1 MKYSLN
7 LPLITNV
14 ENKFSLDVLKSGWIS
29 VGGKY
34 NKLFEKK
41 FGQIISKK
49 NNLLVQSGTAALHLA
64 LKAININKNHS
75 VITPNF
81 SCSANIN
88 CISQCGAKAI
98 VVESENDTLGLD
110 FDLVKKAIIKFKPK
124 ALQLVHVYGF
134 PARDTEKIVQFCKK
148 KKVIIIEDASESL
161 GATINGKMVGSFGD
175 ISIFSLRSEKMIGVG
190 EGGIISTNSKSY
202 FNSIELI
209 ASRNMQFRK
218 KKDPYWKKYISN
230 GEGYN
235 YTMPHI
241 LAAIGLAQ
249 LKKLNYI
256 VKKKREI
263 GRIYREEMKQFSFAQ
278 NILKGLSVIN
288 KQSSETTNI
297 DELITSLT
305 QRQIKNAEYI
315 TRSLLS
321 NENLIKLSMANPK
334 EIDPYILFGMANS
347 LETTDPLINYV
358 VQPFDVLDNTV
369 ANQKLIRLYIG
380 EDIDNHYFKKF
391 SIAFGSRRRNI
402 ASKKEL

>member
-202 FNSIELI
+202 FNSI
-209 ASRNMQFRK
+209 
-218 KKDPYWKKYISN
+218 
-230 GEGYN
+230 
-235 YTMPHI
+235 
-241 LAAIGLAQ
+241 
-249 LKKLNYI
+249 
-256 VKKKREI
+256 
-263 GRIYREEMKQFSFAQ
+263 
-278 NILKGLSVIN
+278 
-288 KQSSETTNI
+288 
-297 DELITSLT
+297 
-305 QRQIKNAEYI
+305 
-315 TRSLLS
+315 
-321 NENLIKLSMANPK
+321 
-334 EIDPYILFGMANS
+334 
-347 LETTDPLINYV
+347 
-358 VQPFDVLDNTV
+358 
-369 ANQKLIRLYIG
+369 
-380 EDIDNHYFKKF
+380 
-391 SIAFGSRRRNI
+391 
-402 ASKKEL
+402 

>member
-209 ASRNMQFRK
+209 ASRNMPFRK

-278 NILKGLSVIN
+278 NILKGFKPVFWLNHIYLS
-288 KQSSETTNI
+288 
-297 DELITSLT
+297 
-305 QRQIKNAEYI
+305 
-315 TRSLLS
+315 
-321 NENLIKLSMANPK
+321 KLSDKKVRALGSHLMKNNI
-334 EIDPYILFGMANS
+334 EVRSGFW
-347 LETTDPLINYV
+347 PLINTKGV
-358 VQPFDVLDNTV
+358 RKVLVSNK
-369 ANQKLIRLYIG
+369 NRFSNNL
-380 EDIDNHYFKKF
+380 FKKLLILPSNVKLKRKDIRF
-391 SIAFGSRRRNI
+391 IKNKITYFIN
-402 ASKKEL
+402 K

>member
-278 NILKGLSVIN
+278 NILKGFKPVFWLNHIYLS
-288 KQSSETTNI
+288 
-297 DELITSLT
+297 
-305 QRQIKNAEYI
+305 
-315 TRSLLS
+315 
-321 NENLIKLSMANPK
+321 KLSDKKVRALGNHLMKNNI
-334 EIDPYILFGMANS
+334 EVRSGFW
-347 LETTDPLINYV
+347 PLINTKGV
-358 VQPFDVLDNTV
+358 RKVLVSNK
-369 ANQKLIRLYIG
+369 NRFSNNL
-380 EDIDNHYFKKF
+380 FKKLLILPSNVKLKRKDIRF
-391 SIAFGSRRRNI
+391 IKNKITYFIN
-402 ASKKEL
+402 K